1 MRVPYGTCYY
11 LSSLELT
18 PKQDFVFK
26 VHACMDGL
34 GKQWTAQ
41 PLQKGQAETAQ
52 QLRAIWV
59 CVPAELFGVSKTN
72 GEKTLSYLLVTA
84 EQRAEK
90 LRLTFKK
97 MRFPPAP

>member
-1 MRVPYGTCYY
+1 MVPVIIY
-11 LSSLELT
+11 LPLNSLPNKTLFSKSMHVWTVWASS
-18 PKQDFVFK
+18 
-26 VHACMDGL
+26 GL
-34 GKQWTAQ
+34 LSHYRKGKRK
-41 PLQKGQAETAQ
+41 LHNDS
-52 QLRAIWV
+52 AIWV

-97 MRFPPAP
+97 MSFPPAP